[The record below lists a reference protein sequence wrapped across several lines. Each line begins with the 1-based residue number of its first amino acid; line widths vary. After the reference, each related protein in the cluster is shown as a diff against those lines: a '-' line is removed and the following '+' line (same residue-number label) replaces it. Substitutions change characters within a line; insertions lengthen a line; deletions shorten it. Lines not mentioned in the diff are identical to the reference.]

1 MGVEE
6 GKTQRKGGWTTFEEH
21 CQEVMTQFV
30 TAAIKQEHGNRGG
43 RKDRGWWEGWRCRS
57 RP

>member
-6 GKTQRKGGWTTFEEH
+6 EKNREKGGWATFEEH

-30 TAAIKQEHGNRGG
+30 TAAIKHKIRA
-43 RKDRGWWEGWRCRS
+43 WE
-57 RP
+57 